1 MNRVEEIFGKI
12 EKKIL
17 ERTNEL
23 QAYNALFKFDIK
35 GKQGGNWLIDLRP
48 ESYGVRKENA
58 DADCT
63 IIASDSDFIKL
74 ANKEMKPESA
84 IFRGKLKFSGDI
96 KLAMQLSKIIK

>member
-1 MNRVEEIFGKI
+1 MNKVEEIFDKI

-17 ERTNEL
+17 ERSNKL
-23 QAYNALFKFDIK
+23 KVYNTLFKFDIN
-35 GKQGGNWLIDLRP
+35 GKEGGNWLVDLRP

-63 IIASDSDFIKL
+63 IITSDSDFIKL
-74 ANKEMKPESA
+74 ANKEMRAESA